1 MPRSDFSRFLVPA
14 PLLAAALLL
23 APALLPAADNP
34 FTPPPSAG
42 GATTGPVSD
51 TYQLSGYVAQAKGSG
66 MISVTR
72 VSDKRSLWIPLG
84 QTVADITAVSYDALN
99 DQAVIRAGGQA
110 LTITLRKAVTKP
122 GTNIVRTVA
131 PPPIPAPIAA
141 ASGAAP
147 SGALPGADPSLPPQP
162 PPPAPGTQA
171 FKEQEARMLVTDLL
185 EIGLE
190 QRKAY
195 EAAQREAA
203 ARGARAAQADPAST
217 SAH

>member
-1 MPRSDFSRFLVPA
+1 
-14 PLLAAALLL
+14 
-23 APALLPAADNP
+23 
-34 FTPPPSAG
+34 
-42 GATTGPVSD
+42 
-51 TYQLSGYVAQAKGSG
+51 

-84 QTVADITAVSYDALN
+84 QTVGDISAVSYDALN
-99 DQAVIRAGGQA
+99 DQAVIRAGGQT
-110 LTITLRKAVTKP
+110 LTITLRKAAIKP
-122 GTNIVRTVA
+122 GTNIVHTVA
-131 PPPIPAPIAA
+131 PPPMPAPV
-141 ASGAAP
+141 ASAPATSP
-147 SGALPGADPSLPPQP
+147 SGAGPGAPVPGADPSLPPQP

-203 ARGARAAQADPAST
+203 ARGARAAQAEPAST